1 MKMMKGWK
9 TIVFNLSA
17 IAIIQ
22 WADVETVVKGLDW
35 LDDKIAVQLLL
46 VTNVF
51 LRLITTT
58 AVWDMW
64 KDKDVSKDA
73 TE

>member
-1 MKMMKGWK
+1 MKMIKGWK

-17 IAIIQ
+17 IAVIQ

-35 LDDKIAVQLLL
+35 LDDKTAVQLLL

>member
-1 MKMMKGWK
+1 MKMIKGWK

-17 IAIIQ
+17 IAVIQ

-35 LDDKIAVQLLL
+35 LDDKTAVQLLL
-46 VTNVF
+46 VTNVL

>member
-1 MKMMKGWK
+1 MKAMKGWK
-9 TIVFNLSA
+9 TIVFNVSA
-17 IAIIQ
+17 IAVIQ
-22 WADVETVVKGLDW
+22 WADVETVVYGFDW

-51 LRLITTT
+51 LRLITTS

-64 KDKDVSKDA
+64 KDKDVSKGA
-73 TE
+73 TK

>member
-1 MKMMKGWK
+1 MKMIKGWK
-9 TIVFNLSA
+9 TIVFNVSA

-22 WADVETVVKGLDW
+22 WTDVETVVYGFDW
-35 LDDKIAVQLLL
+35 LDDKLAVQLLL

-51 LRLITTT
+51 LRLITTS

-64 KDKDVSKDA
+64 KDKDGSEDSAK
-73 TE
+73 